1 MSKQITT
8 LIIGNG
14 FDLAH
19 GLPTSYKEFLRFC
32 QCVNN
37 VFDGSVI
44 NRRTVQKI
52 LNMVA
57 HEQIREKILNIFDSC
72 TISSSSNGSRKIV
85 FCKNHEYMSEL
96 INYIH
101 SNIWI
106 KYFRTV
112 EKESNTTWIDFETE
126 IANVIKAF
134 EKRKTILDRDESA
147 TNDSSRNGE
156 IINKIN
162 SLSEKE
168 YHLNSNLDD
177 FDLIATELDSNLQML
192 IRALEIYIAFFV
204 NEIDISR
211 SIPDI
216 EGLCPDRILSFNYSN
231 TYGRVYG
238 TKGGRI
244 IDFVHGKATQDHDI
258 NSCNMVVGID
268 DYLDEK
274 ERNEKLDYLCFKKYY
289 QRIIK
294 ETSSKYLEWE
304 REIEEDRIDE
314 YKNRRFVFYV
324 FGHSLDVTD
333 KDILKKLFNHENV
346 IVKIFYYREFEN
358 DKRNLG
364 KLIKNMIK
372 IVGRD
377 ELIRRTGPNEQTI
390 VFIPQTIVAKQ

>member
-32 QCVNN
+32 QCVNII
-37 VFDGSVI
+37 FSGAATH
-44 NRRTVQKI
+44 RRAVLEI
-52 LNMVA
+52 LDIIT
-57 HEQIREKILNIFDSC
+57 HEQIKVKLLNIYDNC
-72 TISSSSNGSRKIV
+72 TFSYSSGMIDKID
-85 FCKNHEYMSEL
+85 FCESHAYMSEF
-96 INYIH
+96 ISYTRF
-101 SNIWI
+101 NIWI
-106 KYFRTV
+106 RYFLK
-112 EKESNTTWIDFETE
+112 KEGKSKNTWIDFETE
-126 IANVIKAF
+126 IATVVKAF
-134 EKRKTILDRDESA
+134 EKRKTLIERDESA
-147 TNDSSRNGE
+147 EKDSPRNGE
-156 IINKIN
+156 IINIIN
-162 SLSEKE
+162 SFSETE
-168 YHLNSNLDD
+168 YNFKSNLND
-177 FDLIATELDSNLQML
+177 FDLNATELDLELQKL
-192 IRALEIYIAFFV
+192 IRALEIYIAYFV
-204 NEIDISR
+204 NEIDISIR
-211 SIPDI
+211 IPEI

-231 TYGRVYG
+231 TYSRVYG
-238 TKGGRI
+238 TKFGQVIG
-244 IDFVHGKATQDHDI
+244 FVHGKAVQNHDI

-294 ETSSKYLEWE
+294 ETSSEYLEWE

-364 KLIKNMIK
+364 KLIKNIIK

-390 VFIPQTIVAKQ
+390 VFLPQTIAAKQ